1 MRLTRLFL
9 AFLIITSPMRSLAQS
24 ESQGGPLIDYGT
36 RFIPAIASRGMV
48 SGPEKLASEAGLAM
62 LKKGGNAIDA
72 AVATGFALS
81 VTLPRAGNIAG
92 GGFMLVHLADA
103 DEQVFIDYREM
114 APAAASRDMFL
125 NEDGTVNKR
134 KAYNSVS
141 AAGIP
146 GTVAGLI
153 HALEQYGTLDL
164 KTVMQPAID
173 LAEKGFAV
181 PAALHL
187 NLRSAAKRLGRNEE
201 ANRIYLG
208 GTGTAPAMG
217 TLFKQPDLA
226 ATLKLVRDK
235 GFDGFYK
242 GKTATLIAAEMQRGG
257 GVMNA
262 DDLASYRAIE
272 REPVRASFRGYDIVS
287 APPPSSGG
295 VHVSQILKLLEPYPI
310 EDMGHNSA
318 AYLHLLIES
327 MRLAYADR
335 SEYLGDP
342 DRTTIPIATL
352 TSEPYLEKR
361 RVLIKD
367 DEATPSEIIKP
378 GDVDDY
384 ESTETTHFSVVDQFG
399 NVVTNTYTINFSFGS
414 GIVVPGTG
422 MLLNNEMDDFA
433 AKPGFPNGY
442 GLVQGE
448 ANAVSAGSRPLSSM
462 TPTLVFKEG
471 KPWVATGSP
480 GGSRIITAVAQ
491 TLLNLMAFD
500 MTLGMATSSP
510 RIHHQWMPDM
520 AMVEPGISEDTI
532 RILEESKHKIL
543 RSNSTI
549 GRVNSVQIEDGWF
562 YGYADPRR
570 PGGHV
575 ATW

>member
-72 AVATGFALS
+72 AVATGFALA

-103 DEQVFIDYREM
+103 NKQVFIDYREM

-173 LAEKGFAV
+173 LAENGFAV

-201 ANRIYLG
+201 ANRVYLG

-226 ATLKLVRDK
+226 ATLKRVRDK

-242 GKTATLIAAEMQRGG
+242 GKTAALIAAEMQRGG

-272 REPVRASFRGYDIVS
+272 RKPVRASFRGYDIVS

-327 MRLAYADR
+327 MKLAYADR

-361 RVLIKD
+361 RELIKD

-532 RILEESKHKIL
+532 RILEKSKHKIL

>member
-1 MRLTRLFL
+1 MRLTGLFL
-9 AFLIITSPMRSLAQS
+9 AFLIITSPMRSLAQG
-24 ESQGGPLIDYGT
+24 EGQGGPLIDYGT

-62 LKKGGNAIDA
+62 LKKGCNAIDA
-72 AVATGFALS
+72 AVATGFALA

-92 GGFMLVHLADA
+92 GGFMLVHLADSN
-103 DEQVFIDYREM
+103 EQVFIDYREM

-146 GTVAGLI
+146 GTVAGFI
-153 HALEQYGTLDL
+153 HALEKYGTLDL

-187 NLRSAAKRLGRNEE
+187 NLRSAAKRLARNEE
-201 ANRIYLG
+201 ANRVYLG
-208 GTGTAPAMG
+208 GAGTAPAMG
-217 TLFKQPDLA
+217 ALFKQPDLA
-226 ATLKLVRDK
+226 ATLKRVRDE

-242 GKTATLIAAEMQRGG
+242 GKTAALIAAEMQRGG

-272 REPVRASFRGYDIVS
+272 RKPVRASFRGYDIVS

-327 MRLAYADR
+327 MKLAYADR

-352 TSEPYLEKR
+352 TSEPYLKKR

-384 ESTETTHFSVVDQFG
+384 ESTETTHFAVVDQFG

-532 RILEESKHKIL
+532 RILEKSKHKIL

>member
-1 MRLTRLFL
+1 MRLTGLFL
-9 AFLIITSPMRSLAQS
+9 AFLIITSPMRSLAQG
-24 ESQGGPLIDYGT
+24 EGQGGPLIDYGT

-72 AVATGFALS
+72 AVATGFALA

-92 GGFMLVHLADA
+92 GGFMLVHLADSN
-103 DEQVFIDYREM
+103 EQVFIDYREM

-146 GTVAGLI
+146 GTVAGFI
-153 HALEQYGTLDL
+153 HALEKYGTLDL

-187 NLRSAAKRLGRNEE
+187 NLRSAAKRLARNEE
-201 ANRIYLG
+201 ANRVYLG
-208 GTGTAPAMG
+208 GVGTAPAMG
-217 TLFKQPDLA
+217 ALFMQPDLA
-226 ATLKLVRDK
+226 ATLKRVRDE

-242 GKTATLIAAEMQRGG
+242 GKTAALIAAEMQRGG

-272 REPVRASFRGYDIVS
+272 RKPVRASFRGYDIVS

-327 MRLAYADR
+327 MKLAYADR

-384 ESTETTHFSVVDQFG
+384 ESTETTHFAVVDQFG

-532 RILEESKHKIL
+532 RILEKSKHKIL

>member
-1 MRLTRLFL
+1 MHLSRFFL
-9 AFLIITSPMRSLAQS
+9 AFLLAISPLQGWSQG
-24 ESQGGPLIDYGT
+24 EGQGGPLIDYGT
-36 RFIPAIASRGMV
+36 RFLPAIASRGMV
-48 SGPEKLASEAGLAM
+48 SGPEKLASEAGLDM
-62 LKKGGNAIDA
+62 LKKGGNAVDA
-72 AVATGFALS
+72 AVATGFALA

-92 GGFMLVHLADA
+92 GGFMLVHLADS

-114 APAAASRDMFL
+114 APAGASRDMFL
-125 NEDGTVNKR
+125 NEDGTVDKR

-153 HALEQYGTLDL
+153 HALEKYGTLDL
-164 KTVMQPAID
+164 KTVIQPAID
-173 LAEKGFAV
+173 LAEKGFEV

-187 NLRSAAKRLGRNEE
+187 NLRSAAKRLSRNDE
-201 ANRIYLG
+201 ANRVYLG
-208 GTGTAPAMG
+208 GTGTAPEMG
-217 TLFKQPDLA
+217 SLFKQPDLA
-226 ATLKLVRDK
+226 ATLKRVRDK

-242 GKTATLIAAEMQRGG
+242 GKTAELIAAEMRRGG
-257 GVMNA
+257 GVMNTE
-262 DDLASYRAIE
+262 DLASYRAIE
-272 REPVRASFRGYDIVS
+272 RQPVRSSFRDYDIVS

-295 VHVSQILKLLEPYPI
+295 VHVSQILKLLEPFPI
-310 EDMGHNSA
+310 EEMGHNSA

-327 MRLAYADR
+327 MKLAYADR

-342 DRTTIPIATL
+342 DRTEIPVKAL
-352 TSEPYLEKR
+352 TSESYLDGR
-361 RVLIKD
+361 RALIKD
-367 DEATPSEIIKP
+367 DVATPSEVIKP
-378 GDVDDY
+378 GNVDDH
-384 ESTETTHFSVVDQFG
+384 ESTETTHFSIVDQFG

-448 ANAVSAGSRPLSSM
+448 ANAVAAGSRPLSSM
-462 TPTLVFKEG
+462 TPTLVFKDG

-520 AMVEPGISEDTI
+520 AMVEPGISADTVN
-532 RILEESKHKIL
+532 ILEASKHKIL
-543 RSNSTI
+543 RSDSTI

>member
-1 MRLTRLFL
+1 MRLSRFFL
-9 AFLIITSPMRSLAQS
+9 AFLIALSPLQGWTQG
-24 ESQGGPLIDYGT
+24 EGQGGPLIDYGT
-36 RFIPAIASRGMV
+36 RFLPAIASRGMV
-48 SGPEKLASEAGLAM
+48 SGPEKLASEAGLDM

-72 AVATGFALS
+72 AVATGFALA

-92 GGFMLVHLADA
+92 GGFMLVHLAESDK
-103 DEQVFIDYREM
+103 QVFIDYREM
-114 APAAASRDMFL
+114 APAGASRDMFL

-153 HALEQYGTLDL
+153 HALENYGTLDL
-164 KTVMQPAID
+164 KTVIQPAID
-173 LAEKGFAV
+173 LAEQGFEV

-187 NLRSAAKRLGRNEE
+187 NLRSASKRLARNDE
-201 ANRIYLG
+201 ANRVYLG

-217 TLFKQPDLA
+217 SLFKQPDLA
-226 ATLKLVRDK
+226 ATLKRVRDK

-242 GKTATLIAAEMQRGG
+242 GKTAELIAAEMQRGG

-272 REPVRASFRGYDIVS
+272 RQPVRSSFRGYDIVS

-310 EDMGHNSA
+310 EEMGHNSA

-327 MRLAYADR
+327 MKLAYADR

-342 DRTTIPIATL
+342 DRTKIPVKAL
-352 TSEPYLEKR
+352 TSDAYLDGR
-361 RVLIKD
+361 RTLIQD
-367 DEATPSEIIKP
+367 DVATPSEVIKP
-378 GDVDDY
+378 GSVDDN
-384 ESTETTHFSVVDQFG
+384 ESTETTHFSIVDQFG

-448 ANAVSAGSRPLSSM
+448 ANAVAAGSRPLSSM

-520 AMVEPGISEDTI
+520 AMVEPGISADTVN
-532 RILEESKHKIL
+532 ILEASKHKIL

>member
-1 MRLTRLFL
+1 MRLSRFLL
-9 AFLIITSPMRSLAQS
+9 AFLIAASPLQGWAQG
-24 ESQGGPLIDYGT
+24 EGQGGPLIDYGT
-36 RFIPAIASRGMV
+36 RFLPAIASRGLV
-48 SGPEKLASEAGLAM
+48 SGPEKLASEAGLEM
-62 LKKGGNAIDA
+62 LKKGGNAVDA
-72 AVATGFALS
+72 AVATGFALA

-92 GGFMLVHLADA
+92 GGFMLVHLAESDK
-103 DEQVFIDYREM
+103 QVFIDYREM
-114 APAAASRDMFL
+114 APAGASRDMFL

-153 HALEQYGTLDL
+153 HALENYGTLDL
-164 KTVMQPAID
+164 KTVIQPAID
-173 LAEKGFAV
+173 LAAQGFEV

-187 NLRSAAKRLGRNEE
+187 NLRSASKRLARNDE
-201 ANRIYLG
+201 ANRVYLG

-217 TLFKQPDLA
+217 SLFKQPDLA
-226 ATLKLVRDK
+226 ATLKRIRDK

-242 GKTATLIAAEMQRGG
+242 GKTAELIAAEMQRGG
-257 GVMNA
+257 GVMNV

-272 REPVRASFRGYDIVS
+272 REPVRSSFRGYDIVS

-310 EDMGHNSA
+310 EEMGHNSA

-327 MRLAYADR
+327 MKLAYADR

-342 DRTTIPIATL
+342 DRTGIPVKAL
-352 TSEPYLEKR
+352 TSDAYLDGR
-361 RVLIKD
+361 RALIQD
-367 DEATPSEIIKP
+367 DVATPSELIKP
-378 GDVDDY
+378 GSVDDN
-384 ESTETTHFSVVDQFG
+384 ESTETTHFSIVDQYG

-433 AKPGFPNGY
+433 AKPGSPNGY

-448 ANAVSAGSRPLSSM
+448 ANAVAAGSRPLSSM
-462 TPTLVFKEG
+462 TPAMVFKNG

-520 AMVEPGISEDTI
+520 AMVEPGISADTVN
-532 RILEESKHKIL
+532 ILEASKHKIL

>member
-48 SGPEKLASEAGLAM
+48 SGPEKLASEAGLAI

-72 AVATGFALS
+72 AVATGFALA

-103 DEQVFIDYREM
+103 NEQVFIDYREM

-173 LAEKGFAV
+173 LAENGFAV

-201 ANRIYLG
+201 ANRVYLG

-217 TLFKQPDLA
+217 ALFKQPDLA
-226 ATLKLVRDK
+226 ATLKRVRDK

-242 GKTATLIAAEMQRGG
+242 GKRPRLLQQKCSAE
-257 GVMNA
+257 A
-262 DDLASYRAIE
+262 
-272 REPVRASFRGYDIVS
+272 
-287 APPPSSGG
+287 
-295 VHVSQILKLLEPYPI
+295 
-310 EDMGHNSA
+310 
-318 AYLHLLIES
+318 
-327 MRLAYADR
+327 
-335 SEYLGDP
+335 
-342 DRTTIPIATL
+342 
-352 TSEPYLEKR
+352 
-361 RVLIKD
+361 VL
-367 DEATPSEIIKP
+367 
-378 GDVDDY
+378 
-384 ESTETTHFSVVDQFG
+384 
-399 NVVTNTYTINFSFGS
+399 
-414 GIVVPGTG
+414 
-422 MLLNNEMDDFA
+422 
-433 AKPGFPNGY
+433 
-442 GLVQGE
+442 
-448 ANAVSAGSRPLSSM
+448 
-462 TPTLVFKEG
+462 
-471 KPWVATGSP
+471 
-480 GGSRIITAVAQ
+480 
-491 TLLNLMAFD
+491 
-500 MTLGMATSSP
+500 
-510 RIHHQWMPDM
+510 
-520 AMVEPGISEDTI
+520 
-532 RILEESKHKIL
+532 
-543 RSNSTI
+543 
-549 GRVNSVQIEDGWF
+549 
-562 YGYADPRR
+562 
-570 PGGHV
+570 
-575 ATW
+575 

>member
-9 AFLIITSPMRSLAQS
+9 AFLIITSPMRSLAQG
-24 ESQGGPLIDYGT
+24 EGQGGPLIDYGT

-72 AVATGFALS
+72 AVATGFALA

-103 DEQVFIDYREM
+103 NEQVFIDYREM

-146 GTVAGLI
+146 GTVAGFI
-153 HALEQYGTLDL
+153 HALEKYGTLDL

-187 NLRSAAKRLGRNEE
+187 NLRSAAKRLARNEE
-201 ANRIYLG
+201 ANRVYLG
-208 GTGTAPAMG
+208 GAGTAPAMG
-217 TLFKQPDLA
+217 ALFKQPDLA
-226 ATLKLVRDK
+226 ATLKRVRDE

-242 GKTATLIAAEMQRGG
+242 GKTAALIAAEMQRGG

-272 REPVRASFRGYDIVS
+272 RKPVRASFRGYDIVS

-327 MRLAYADR
+327 MKLAYADR

-352 TSEPYLEKR
+352 TSEPYLKKR

-384 ESTETTHFSVVDQFG
+384 ESTETTHFAVVDQFG

-532 RILEESKHKIL
+532 RILEKSKHKIL

>member
-1 MRLTRLFL
+1 MRLTGLFL
-9 AFLIITSPMRSLAQS
+9 AFLIITSPMRSLAQG
-24 ESQGGPLIDYGT
+24 EGQGGPLIDYGT

-72 AVATGFALS
+72 AVATGFALA

-92 GGFMLVHLADA
+92 GGFMLVHLADSN
-103 DEQVFIDYREM
+103 EQVFIDYREM

-146 GTVAGLI
+146 GTVAGFI
-153 HALEQYGTLDL
+153 HALEKYGTLDL

-187 NLRSAAKRLGRNEE
+187 NLRSAAKRLARNEE
-201 ANRIYLG
+201 ANRVYLG
-208 GTGTAPAMG
+208 GAGTAPAMG
-217 TLFKQPDLA
+217 ALFKQPDLA
-226 ATLKLVRDK
+226 ATLKRVRDE

-242 GKTATLIAAEMQRGG
+242 GKTAALIAAEMQRGG

-272 REPVRASFRGYDIVS
+272 RKPVRASFRGYDIVS

-327 MRLAYADR
+327 MKLAYADR

-384 ESTETTHFSVVDQFG
+384 ESTETTHFAVVDQFG

-532 RILEESKHKIL
+532 RILEKSKHKIL

-575 ATW
+575 AIW

>member
-1 MRLTRLFL
+1 MRLTGLFL
-9 AFLIITSPMRSLAQS
+9 AFLIITSPMRSLAQG
-24 ESQGGPLIDYGT
+24 EGQGGPLIDYGT

-72 AVATGFALS
+72 AVATGFALA

-92 GGFMLVHLADA
+92 GGFMLVHLADSN
-103 DEQVFIDYREM
+103 EQVFIDYREM

-153 HALEQYGTLDL
+153 HALEKYGTLDL

-187 NLRSAAKRLGRNEE
+187 NLRSAAKRLARNEE
-201 ANRIYLG
+201 ANRVYLG
-208 GTGTAPAMG
+208 GAGTAPAMG
-217 TLFKQPDLA
+217 ALFKQPDLA
-226 ATLKLVRDK
+226 ATLKRVRDE

-242 GKTATLIAAEMQRGG
+242 GKTAALIAAEMQRGG
-257 GVMNA
+257 GVMNV

-272 REPVRASFRGYDIVS
+272 RKPVRASFRGYDIVS

-327 MRLAYADR
+327 MKLAYADR

-352 TSEPYLEKR
+352 TSEPYLKKR

-384 ESTETTHFSVVDQFG
+384 ESTETTHFAVVDQFG

-532 RILEESKHKIL
+532 RILEKSKHKIL

>member
-72 AVATGFALS
+72 AVATGFALA

-103 DEQVFIDYREM
+103 NEQVFIDYREM

-164 KTVMQPAID
+164 KTVMQPAIN
-173 LAEKGFAV
+173 LAENGFAV

-201 ANRIYLG
+201 ANRVYLG

-226 ATLKLVRDK
+226 ATLKRVRDK

-242 GKTATLIAAEMQRGG
+242 GKTAALIAAEMQRGG

-272 REPVRASFRGYDIVS
+272 RKPVRASFRGYDIVS

-318 AYLHLLIES
+318 VYLHLLIES
-327 MRLAYADR
+327 MKLAYADR

-352 TSEPYLEKR
+352 TSGPYLEKR
-361 RVLIKD
+361 RELIKD

-532 RILEESKHKIL
+532 RILEKSKHKIL

>member
-1 MRLTRLFL
+1 MRLTGLFL
-9 AFLIITSPMRSLAQS
+9 AFLIITSPMRSLAQG
-24 ESQGGPLIDYGT
+24 EGQGGPLIDYGT

-72 AVATGFALS
+72 AVATGFALA

-92 GGFMLVHLADA
+92 GGFMLVHLADSN
-103 DEQVFIDYREM
+103 EQVFIDYREM

-146 GTVAGLI
+146 GTVAGFI
-153 HALEQYGTLDL
+153 HALEKYGTLDL

-187 NLRSAAKRLGRNEE
+187 NLRSAAKRLARNEE
-201 ANRIYLG
+201 ANRVYLG
-208 GTGTAPAMG
+208 GASTAPAMG
-217 TLFKQPDLA
+217 ALFKQPDLA
-226 ATLKLVRDK
+226 ATLKRVRDE

-242 GKTATLIAAEMQRGG
+242 GKTAALIAAEMQRGG

-272 REPVRASFRGYDIVS
+272 RKPVRASFRGYDIVS

-327 MRLAYADR
+327 MKLAYADR

-384 ESTETTHFSVVDQFG
+384 ESTETTHFAVVDQFG

-532 RILEESKHKIL
+532 RILEKSKHKIL

>member
-72 AVATGFALS
+72 AVATGFALA

-103 DEQVFIDYREM
+103 NEQVFIDYREM

>member
-9 AFLIITSPMRSLAQS
+9 AFIIITSPMRSLAQG
-24 ESQGGPLIDYGT
+24 EGQGGPLIDYGT

-72 AVATGFALS
+72 AVATGFALA

-92 GGFMLVHLADA
+92 GGFMLVHLADSN
-103 DEQVFIDYREM
+103 EQVFIDYREM

-146 GTVAGLI
+146 GTVAGFI
-153 HALEQYGTLDL
+153 HALEKYGTLDL

-201 ANRIYLG
+201 ANRVYLG
-208 GTGTAPAMG
+208 GVGTAPAMG
-217 TLFKQPDLA
+217 ALFKQPDLA
-226 ATLKLVRDK
+226 ATLKRVRDE

-242 GKTATLIAAEMQRGG
+242 GKTAALIAAEMQRGG
-257 GVMNA
+257 GVMNV

-272 REPVRASFRGYDIVS
+272 RKPVRASFKGYDIVS

-327 MRLAYADR
+327 MKLAYADR

-384 ESTETTHFSVVDQFG
+384 ESTETTHFAVVDQFG

-532 RILEESKHKIL
+532 RILEKSKHKIL

>member
-1 MRLTRLFL
+1 MRLTGLFL
-9 AFLIITSPMRSLAQS
+9 AFLIITSPMRSLAQG
-24 ESQGGPLIDYGT
+24 EGQGGPLIDYGT

-72 AVATGFALS
+72 AVATGFALA

-103 DEQVFIDYREM
+103 NEQVFIDYREM

-153 HALEQYGTLDL
+153 HALEKYGTLDL

-187 NLRSAAKRLGRNEE
+187 NLRSAAKRLARNEE
-201 ANRIYLG
+201 ANRVYLG
-208 GTGTAPAMG
+208 GAGTAPAMG
-217 TLFKQPDLA
+217 ALFKQPDLA
-226 ATLKLVRDK
+226 ATLKRVRDE

-242 GKTATLIAAEMQRGG
+242 GKTAALIAREMQRGG

-272 REPVRASFRGYDIVS
+272 RKPVRASFRGYDIVS

-327 MRLAYADR
+327 MKLAYADR

-384 ESTETTHFSVVDQFG
+384 ESTETTHFAVVDQFG

-532 RILEESKHKIL
+532 RILEKSKHKIL

>member
-1 MRLTRLFL
+1 MRLSRFFL
-9 AFLIITSPMRSLAQS
+9 AFLLAISPLQGWSQG
-24 ESQGGPLIDYGT
+24 EGQGGPLIDYGT
-36 RFIPAIASRGMV
+36 RFLPAIASRGMV
-48 SGPEKLASEAGLAM
+48 SGPEKLASEAGLDM
-62 LKKGGNAIDA
+62 LKKGGNAVDA
-72 AVATGFALS
+72 AVATGFALA

-92 GGFMLVHLADA
+92 GGFMLVHLADS

-114 APAAASRDMFL
+114 APAGASRDMFL
-125 NEDGTVNKR
+125 NEDGTVDKR

-153 HALEQYGTLDL
+153 HALEKYGTLDL
-164 KTVMQPAID
+164 KTVIQPAID
-173 LAEKGFAV
+173 LAEKGFEV

-187 NLRSAAKRLGRNEE
+187 NLRSAAKRLSRNDE
-201 ANRIYLG
+201 ANRVYLG
-208 GTGTAPAMG
+208 GTGTAPEMG
-217 TLFKQPDLA
+217 ILFKQPDLA
-226 ATLKLVRDK
+226 ATLKRVRDK

-242 GKTATLIAAEMQRGG
+242 GKTAELIAAEMRRGG
-257 GVMNA
+257 GVMNTE
-262 DDLASYRAIE
+262 DLASYRAIE
-272 REPVRASFRGYDIVS
+272 RQPVRSSFRDYDIVS

-295 VHVSQILKLLEPYPI
+295 VHVSQILKLLEPFPI
-310 EDMGHNSA
+310 EEMGHNSA

-327 MRLAYADR
+327 MKLAYADR

-342 DRTTIPIATL
+342 DRTEIPVKAL
-352 TSEPYLEKR
+352 TSESYLDGR
-361 RVLIKD
+361 RALIKD
-367 DEATPSEIIKP
+367 DVATPSEVIKP
-378 GDVDDY
+378 GNVDDH
-384 ESTETTHFSVVDQFG
+384 ESTETTHFSIVDQFG

-448 ANAVSAGSRPLSSM
+448 ANAVAAGSRPLSSM
-462 TPTLVFKEG
+462 TPTLVFKDG

-520 AMVEPGISEDTI
+520 AMVEPGISADTVN
-532 RILEESKHKIL
+532 ILEASKHKIL
-543 RSNSTI
+543 RSDSTI

>member
-72 AVATGFALS
+72 AVATGFALA

-442 GLVQGE
+442 GLVKGE

>member
-1 MRLTRLFL
+1 MRLTGLFL
-9 AFLIITSPMRSLAQS
+9 AFLIITSPMRSLAQG
-24 ESQGGPLIDYGT
+24 EGQGGPLIDYGT

-72 AVATGFALS
+72 AVATGFALA

-92 GGFMLVHLADA
+92 GGFMLVHLADSN
-103 DEQVFIDYREM
+103 EQVFIDYREM

-146 GTVAGLI
+146 GTVAGFI
-153 HALEQYGTLDL
+153 HALEKYGTLDL

-187 NLRSAAKRLGRNEE
+187 NLRSAANRLAHNEE
-201 ANRIYLG
+201 ANRVYLG
-208 GTGTAPAMG
+208 GAGTAPAMG
-217 TLFKQPDLA
+217 ALFKQPDLA
-226 ATLKLVRDK
+226 ATLKRVRDE

-242 GKTATLIAAEMQRGG
+242 GKTAALIAAEMQRGG

-272 REPVRASFRGYDIVS
+272 RKPVRASFRGYDIVS

-327 MRLAYADR
+327 MKLAYADR

-384 ESTETTHFSVVDQFG
+384 ESTETTHFAVVDQFG

-532 RILEESKHKIL
+532 RILEKSKHKIL

>member
-1 MRLTRLFL
+1 MRLSRFFL
-9 AFLIITSPMRSLAQS
+9 AFLIAVSPLQGWTQG
-24 ESQGGPLIDYGT
+24 EGQGGPLIDYGT
-36 RFIPAIASRGMV
+36 RFLPAIASRGMV
-48 SGPEKLASEAGLAM
+48 SGPEKLASEAGLDM
-62 LKKGGNAIDA
+62 LKKGGNAVDA
-72 AVATGFALS
+72 AVATGFALA

-92 GGFMLVHLADA
+92 GGFMLVHLAESDK
-103 DEQVFIDYREM
+103 QVFIDYREM
-114 APAAASRDMFL
+114 APAGASRDMFL

-153 HALEQYGTLDL
+153 HALENYGTLDL
-164 KTVMQPAID
+164 KTVIQPAID
-173 LAEKGFAV
+173 LAEQGFEV

-187 NLRSAAKRLGRNEE
+187 NLRSAAKRLARNDE
-201 ANRIYLG
+201 ANRVYLG

-217 TLFKQPDLA
+217 SLFKQPDLA
-226 ATLKLVRDK
+226 ATLKRVRDK

-242 GKTATLIAAEMQRGG
+242 GKTAALIAAEMQRGG

-272 REPVRASFRGYDIVS
+272 REPVRSSFRGYDIVS

-310 EDMGHNSA
+310 EEMGHNSA

-327 MRLAYADR
+327 MKLAYADR

-342 DRTTIPIATL
+342 DRTEIPVKAL
-352 TSEPYLEKR
+352 TSDAYLDGR
-361 RVLIKD
+361 RTLIQD
-367 DEATPSEIIKP
+367 DVATPSEVIKP
-378 GDVDDY
+378 GSVDDN
-384 ESTETTHFSVVDQFG
+384 ESTETTHFSIVDQFG

-448 ANAVSAGSRPLSSM
+448 ANAVAAGSRPLSSM

-520 AMVEPGISEDTI
+520 AMVEPGISADTVN
-532 RILEESKHKIL
+532 ILEASKHKIL

>member
-1 MRLTRLFL
+1 MRLTGLFL
-9 AFLIITSPMRSLAQS
+9 AFLIITSPMRSLAQG
-24 ESQGGPLIDYGT
+24 EGQGGPLIDYGT

-72 AVATGFALS
+72 AVATGFALA

-103 DEQVFIDYREM
+103 NEQVFIDYREM

-153 HALEQYGTLDL
+153 HALEKYGTLDL

-201 ANRIYLG
+201 ANRVYLG
-208 GTGTAPAMG
+208 GVGTAPAMG
-217 TLFKQPDLA
+217 ALFKQPDLA
-226 ATLKLVRDK
+226 ATLKRVRDE

-242 GKTATLIAAEMQRGG
+242 GKTAALIAAEMQRGG

-272 REPVRASFRGYDIVS
+272 RKPVRASFRGYDIVS

-327 MRLAYADR
+327 MKLAYADR

-352 TSEPYLEKR
+352 TSEPYLKKR

-384 ESTETTHFSVVDQFG
+384 ESTETTHFAVVDQFG

-532 RILEESKHKIL
+532 RILEKSKHKIL

>member
-9 AFLIITSPMRSLAQS
+9 AFLIITSPMRSLAQG
-24 ESQGGPLIDYGT
+24 EGQGGPLIDYGT

-72 AVATGFALS
+72 AVATGFALA

-92 GGFMLVHLADA
+92 GGFMLVHLADSN
-103 DEQVFIDYREM
+103 EQVFIDYREM

-146 GTVAGLI
+146 GTVAGFI
-153 HALEQYGTLDL
+153 HALEKYGTLDL

-187 NLRSAAKRLGRNEE
+187 NLRSAAKRLARNEE
-201 ANRIYLG
+201 ANRVYLG
-208 GTGTAPAMG
+208 GAGTAPAMG
-217 TLFKQPDLA
+217 ALFKQPDLA
-226 ATLKLVRDK
+226 ATLKRVRDE

-242 GKTATLIAAEMQRGG
+242 GKTAALIAAEMQRGG
-257 GVMNA
+257 GVMNV

-272 REPVRASFRGYDIVS
+272 RKPVRASFRGYDIVS

-327 MRLAYADR
+327 MKLAYADR

-384 ESTETTHFSVVDQFG
+384 ESTETTHFAVVDQFG

-532 RILEESKHKIL
+532 RILEKSKHKIL

>member
-1 MRLTRLFL
+1 MHLSRFFL
-9 AFLIITSPMRSLAQS
+9 AFLLAISPLQGWSQG
-24 ESQGGPLIDYGT
+24 EGQGGPLIDYGT
-36 RFIPAIASRGMV
+36 RFLPAIASRGMV
-48 SGPEKLASEAGLAM
+48 SGPEKLASEAGLDM
-62 LKKGGNAIDA
+62 LKKGGNAVDA
-72 AVATGFALS
+72 AVATGFALA

-92 GGFMLVHLADA
+92 GGFMLVHLADS

-114 APAAASRDMFL
+114 APAGASRDMFL
-125 NEDGTVNKR
+125 NEDGTVDKR

-153 HALEQYGTLDL
+153 HALEKYGTLDL
-164 KTVMQPAID
+164 KTVIQPAID
-173 LAEKGFAV
+173 LAEKGFEV

-187 NLRSAAKRLGRNEE
+187 NLRSAAKRLSRNDE
-201 ANRIYLG
+201 ANRVYLG
-208 GTGTAPAMG
+208 GTGTAPEMG
-217 TLFKQPDLA
+217 SLFKQPDLA
-226 ATLKLVRDK
+226 ATLKRVRDK

-242 GKTATLIAAEMQRGG
+242 GKTAELIAAEMRRGG
-257 GVMNA
+257 GVMNTE
-262 DDLASYRAIE
+262 DLASYRAIE
-272 REPVRASFRGYDIVS
+272 RQPVRSSFRDYDVVS

-310 EDMGHNSA
+310 EEMGHNSA

-327 MRLAYADR
+327 MKLAYADR

-342 DRTTIPIATL
+342 DRTEIPVKAL
-352 TSEPYLEKR
+352 TSESYLDGR
-361 RVLIKD
+361 RALIKD
-367 DEATPSEIIKP
+367 DVATPSEVIKP
-378 GDVDDY
+378 GNVDDH
-384 ESTETTHFSVVDQFG
+384 ESTETTHFSIVDQFG

-448 ANAVSAGSRPLSSM
+448 ANAVAAGSRPLSSM
-462 TPTLVFKEG
+462 TPTLVFKDG

-520 AMVEPGISEDTI
+520 AMVEPGISADTVN
-532 RILEESKHKIL
+532 ILEASKHKIL
-543 RSNSTI
+543 RSDSTI

>member
-9 AFLIITSPMRSLAQS
+9 AFLIITSPMRSLAQG
-24 ESQGGPLIDYGT
+24 EGQGGPLIDYGT

-72 AVATGFALS
+72 AVATGFALA

-103 DEQVFIDYREM
+103 NEQVFIDYREM

-153 HALEQYGTLDL
+153 HALEKYGTLDL

-201 ANRIYLG
+201 ANRVYLG
-208 GTGTAPAMG
+208 GVGTAPAMG
-217 TLFKQPDLA
+217 ALFKQPDLA
-226 ATLKLVRDK
+226 ATLKRVRDE

-242 GKTATLIAAEMQRGG
+242 GKTAALIAAEMQRGG

-272 REPVRASFRGYDIVS
+272 RKPVRASFRGYDIVS

-327 MRLAYADR
+327 MKLAYADR

-384 ESTETTHFSVVDQFG
+384 ESTETTHFAVVDQFG

-532 RILEESKHKIL
+532 RILEKSKHKIL